1 MSLNRNMYIT
11 KHLHKVLNRPYD
23 SLFYFLVL
31 DFNQ

>member
-1 MSLNRNMYIT
+1 MYIT

-31 DFNQ
+31 AFTNKY